1 MRTVLQ
7 LPDRR
12 DLVDSPA
19 DDRRL
24 SKGEAPPLLR
34 PRVTLAEPA
43 PSPLRREASVAPAPT
58 IHVSIGRIE
67 VRATPAAKGPVRET
81 AAARPAVD
89 LETYLRQRSKGE
101 GR

>member
-1 MRTVLQ
+1 LRERE
-7 LPDRR
+7 PF
-12 DLVDSPA
+12 PA
-19 DDRRL
+19 
-24 SKGEAPPLLR
+24 K
-34 PRVTLAEPA
+34 PA
-43 PSPLRREASVAPAPT
+43 APAPT

-67 VRATPAAKGPVRET
+67 VRATPASKAPVRET

>member
-1 MRTVLQ
+1 MEEPV
-7 LPDRR
+7 
-12 DLVDSPA
+12 
-19 DDRRL
+19 
-24 SKGEAPPLLR
+24 PLLQ

-43 PSPLRREASVAPAPT
+43 PFPVRREVPAAPAPT

-67 VRATPAAKGPVRET
+67 VRATPAAKRPVRET